1 MERAAPGVVP
11 WRVAFLGKDQ
21 VSRAAPTLQRMTS
34 GRRVLRQL
42 VLLLLLL
49 MSGCSAGAKQPAAVQ
64 GRLDL
69 PPGLQRPVPLQ
80 GEWAFAWQ
88 QFLDPR
94 WERLPPAAFVP
105 VPSSWNDLDAGGKR
119 PGPDGWGSYALLVNC
134 PAGESLAVEAVGQ
147 RTASRL
153 FVNGTPVAAHGEPGP
168 SRAASW
174 AAVHNR
180 VPISREFPCP
190 LRITLHLSNFDHRAG
205 GFVRPL
211 MAGPGEALERRR
223 EAHVAY
229 HAALQAAYLLTGVLS
244 LIFFAVRRRERVPL
258 AFGLFCIAMAVYT
271 DMIGERLLL
280 RPLPPQVSWLAY
292 MRVEY
297 LSWIAGMA
305 LFTLTI
311 RGLFP
316 LDFHRRVVQVVLATL
331 AVAAAAV
338 LLLPPGVYSHVALP
352 GQTAAVAV
360 AAYVALAMI
369 RAQRHARTDARL
381 LLAGM
386 VAVLVTL
393 SIDLLLIDVPGP
405 DRKFGPLGFALFLLS
420 PAVVIARRLSR
431 ALNAEE
437 RGRTLEENARLRE
450 DVERMSRH
458 DLKTPLNSILGVTR
472 LLRDDP
478 SLGQDQRHLVSV
490 LQRAGL
496 RMLEMV
502 NLSQDLFKM
511 EKGSYEFR
519 IQAVDL
525 QEVVM
530 RVLVD
535 LHSYAQAS
543 GVTLHLRGSDREPV
557 RVRGEELLCY
567 SIVANLV
574 KNAVEAAGR
583 GNEVTLTLQRGEAV
597 VLTVHN
603 PGAVPP
609 EIAARFFEKYVSG
622 GKSGGIGM
630 GTYSAR
636 LMARVQQGDLTLRT
650 GAGEGTTLTLTLRPL
665 RGEAP
670 APAAAPAAVPQ
681 QDPALWTADI
691 PPRDVLLV
699 DDDEYTRLFMSRFLP
714 SPPFDVQTAEN
725 GQEAVEAMA
734 TRWPDYLL
742 VDLEMPLR
750 NGVETVRWVREYEAA
765 QGRPRCRVVM
775 LSANDDEASAAR
787 GLAAGADRYLR
798 KPVSREALLAAMRQ
812 LEDEP
817 GERPP
822 AAGSGSSAIDGA
834 AVIDL
839 PLELEPDSADG
850 LPEAVLRLP
859 AAWIEAFPGYL
870 QAQRRT
876 LDAIAR
882 ALAEGDRDSVRLL
895 AHRACGAMSLVGLH
909 WAARQCRALE
919 HHAVGD
925 SDGELEQRV
934 VALREHLGKV
944 RAEAA

>member
-1 MERAAPGVVP
+1 M
-11 WRVAFLGKDQ
+11 
-21 VSRAAPTLQRMTS
+21 SS
-34 GRRVLRQL
+34 GRPVPL
-42 VLLLLLL
+42 VFLLL
-49 MSGCSAGAKQPAAVQ
+49 MLLLVAGDDAGAKQPAAVQ

-69 PPGLQRPVPLQ
+69 PPGLQRAVALQ

-88 QFLDPR
+88 QFLDPG
-94 WERLPPAAFVP
+94 WDRLPAGAFVP
-105 VPSSWNDLDAGGKR
+105 VPASWNDVDAGGKAA
-119 PGPDGWGSYALLVNC
+119 GPNGWGSYALLVNC
-134 PAGESLAVEAVGQ
+134 PAGESIAVEAVGQ

-153 FVNGTPVAAHGEPGP
+153 FVNGTMVAAHGKPGP
-168 SRAASW
+168 SPAASW

-205 GFVRPL
+205 GFVRPM
-211 MAGPGEALERRR
+211 MAGPAEALERRR

-229 HAALQAAYLLTGVLS
+229 HAALQSAYLLTGLLS

-305 LFTLTI
+305 LFALTM
-311 RGLFP
+311 RELFP
-316 LDFHRRVVQVVLATL
+316 LDIHRRVVQAVLVAL

-338 LLLPPGVYSHVALP
+338 VVLSPGVYSHVALP
-352 GQTAAVAV
+352 GQAVAVAV
-360 AAYVALAMI
+360 AAYVAFAMI
-369 RAQRHARTDARL
+369 RAQRHTRIDARV

-386 VAVLVTL
+386 VAVLVTQF
-393 SIDLLLIDVPGP
+393 IDLLLIDVPGP

-420 PAVVIARRLSR
+420 PAVVIARRLTR

-472 LLRDDP
+472 LLRDDTTL
-478 SLGQDQRHLVSV
+478 SQDQRDLVSV

-511 EKGSYEFR
+511 EKGTYEFR
-519 IQAVDL
+519 TQAVDL
-525 QEVVM
+525 REVVM

-535 LHSYAQAS
+535 LHSYAQAN
-543 GVTLHLRGSDREPV
+543 GVTLHLSGSDREPV

-574 KNAVEAAGR
+574 KNAVEAAGP
-583 GNEVTLTLQRGEAV
+583 GDEVTLTLQRGDIV
-597 VLTVHN
+597 MLSVHN
-603 PGAVPP
+603 PGEVPP

-622 GKSGGIGM
+622 GKRGGIGM

-650 GAGEGTTLTLTLRPL
+650 GEGRGTTLTLTLRPL
-665 RGEAP
+665 RGEPPAP
-670 APAAAPAAVPQ
+670 APAAASQ
-681 QDPALWTADI
+681 QDPAPWVAGM
-691 PPRDVLLV
+691 PPREVLLV

-714 SPPFDVQTAEN
+714 SPPFHVATAEN

-742 VDLEMPLR
+742 VDLEMPVR
-750 NGVETVRWVREYEAA
+750 NGVETVRWVREYEAE

-775 LSANDDEASAAR
+775 LSANDDDASAAR

-798 KPVSREALLAAMRQ
+798 KPVSREALLAALRE
-812 LEDEP
+812 LEDQQ
-817 GERPP
+817 GEQLPP
-822 AAGSGSSAIDGA
+822 AGAGSGALEA
-834 AVIDL
+834 AHVIDL
-839 PLELEPDSADG
+839 PLELEPDNAAA
-850 LPEAVLRLP
+850 LPEDVLRLP
-859 AAWIEAFPGYL
+859 AAWIEAFPDYL
-870 QAQRRT
+870 QAQRKT
-876 LDAIAR
+876 LDDIAK
-882 ALAEGDRDSVRLL
+882 AVAEGDRDAVRLH
-895 AHRACGAMSLVGLH
+895 AHRACGALSLVGLQ
-909 WAARQCRALE
+909 WAARECRALE
-919 HHAVGD
+919 QGAARD
-925 SDGELEQRV
+925 SAGELEQRLAV
-934 VALREHLGKV
+934 LREYLGKV
-944 RAEAA
+944 RAEPA

>member
-1 MERAAPGVVP
+1 M
-11 WRVAFLGKDQ
+11 
-21 VSRAAPTLQRMTS
+21 
-34 GRRVLRQL
+34 LRQL
-42 VLLLLLL
+42 VFLLLVLV
-49 MSGCSAGAKQPAAVQ
+49 SGCSAGAKPPSAVQ

-69 PPGLQRPVPLQ
+69 PSGLQRAVPLQ

-88 QFLDPR
+88 QFVDPQ
-94 WERLPPAAFVP
+94 WERLPAGDLVP
-105 VPSSWNDLDAGGKR
+105 VPSSWNDLDAGGK
-119 PGPDGWGSYALLVNC
+119 PSGPDGWGSYALLVNC
-134 PAGESLAVEAVGQ
+134 PAGQSLAVEAVGQ

-153 FVNGTPVAAHGEPGP
+153 FVNGTLVAAHGEPGP
-168 SRAASW
+168 SPAASW

-180 VPISREFPCP
+180 VPISRAFPCP

-211 MAGPGEALERRR
+211 MAGPAEALERRR

-229 HAALQAAYLLTGVLS
+229 HAALQSAYLLTGLLS

-258 AFGLFCIAMAVYT
+258 VFGLFCVAMALYT

-280 RPLPPQVSWLAY
+280 RPLPPQVSWVAY

-305 LFTLTI
+305 LFMLTL

-316 LDFHRRVVQVVLATL
+316 LDIHRRVVQVVLATL
-331 AVAAAAV
+331 AAGAAAV

-352 GQTAAVAV
+352 GQAVAV
-360 AAYVALAMI
+360 AVAGYIAFAMI
-369 RAQRHARTDARL
+369 GAQRHTRTDARL

-405 DRKFGPLGFALFLLS
+405 DRKFATVGFALFLLS

-437 RGRTLEENARLRE
+437 RAGTLEENARLRD

-472 LLRDDP
+472 LLRDDAT
-478 SLGQDQRHLVSV
+478 LGAEQRELVGV

-502 NLSQDLFKM
+502 NLSQELFKM
-511 EKGSYEFR
+511 EKGTYEFR
-519 IQAVDL
+519 TQAVDL

-543 GVTLHLRGSDREPV
+543 RVTLHLAGSDREPV

-567 SIVANLV
+567 SIIANLV
-574 KNAVEAAGR
+574 KNAVEAAAPGE
-583 GNEVTLTLQRGEAV
+583 EVTLTLQRGETVA
-597 VLTVHN
+597 LSVHN
-603 PGAVPP
+603 PGEVPP

-622 GKSGGIGM
+622 GKSGGMGM

-636 LMARVQQGDLTLRT
+636 LMARVQQGDLTLDT
-650 GAGEGTTLTLTLRPL
+650 GAGHGTTLTLRLRAL
-665 RGEAP
+665 RGEPPAP
-670 APAAAPAAVPQ
+670 APAVVAGPDPELWAAGLPPQ
-681 QDPALWTADI
+681 
-691 PPRDVLLV
+691 DVLLV
-699 DDDEYTRLFMSRFLP
+699 DDDEYTRLFMGRFLP
-714 SPPFDVQTAEN
+714 SPPFRVQTAEN
-725 GQEAVEAMA
+725 GQEAIEAMA
-734 TRWPDYLL
+734 IRWPDYLL
-742 VDLEMPLR
+742 VDLEMPVR

-765 QGRPRCRVVM
+765 QGRPRCRVIM

-798 KPVSREALLAAMRQ
+798 KPVTREALLAALRELHDPQ
-812 LEDEP
+812 
-817 GERPP
+817 GEAGP
-822 AAGSGSSAIDGA
+822 AAGPPGA
-834 AVIDL
+834 AASRD
-839 PLELEPDSADG
+839 PS
-850 LPEAVLRLP
+850 PEEVLRLP
-859 AAWIEAFPGYL
+859 TAWVEAFPGYL
-870 QAQRRT
+870 DSQRRT
-876 LDAIAR
+876 LDAMTR
-882 ALAEGDRDSVRLL
+882 AVADGDRDSLRQL
-895 AHRACGAMSLVGLH
+895 AHRACGALSLVGLH
-909 WAARQCRALE
+909 WAAAQCRALE
-919 HHAVGD
+919 EGAERGHA
-925 SDGELEQRV
+925 GELEQRITGV
-934 VALREHLGKV
+934 REHLGKV
-944 RAEAA
+944 RAEAV